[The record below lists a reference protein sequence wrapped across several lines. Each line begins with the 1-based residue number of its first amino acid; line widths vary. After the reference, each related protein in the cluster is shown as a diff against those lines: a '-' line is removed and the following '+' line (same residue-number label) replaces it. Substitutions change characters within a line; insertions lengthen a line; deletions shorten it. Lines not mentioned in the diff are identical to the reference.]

1 MTTTVRQ
8 IRKNKLSETRRL
20 SEADAR
26 PQAISTYCT
35 NLRAAPLADRMEAE
49 LGIPLL
55 DTVSATFWGGL
66 RAAGA
71 DPSQVQGWG
80 SLFAMR

>member
-35 NLRAAPLADRMEAE
+35 NLRAAPWPTAWRPSWASRCW
-49 LGIPLL
+49 
-55 DTVSATFWGGL
+55 TRSASHFG
-66 RAAGA
+66 
-71 DPSQVQGWG
+71 V
-80 SLFAMR
+80 LFGQPR